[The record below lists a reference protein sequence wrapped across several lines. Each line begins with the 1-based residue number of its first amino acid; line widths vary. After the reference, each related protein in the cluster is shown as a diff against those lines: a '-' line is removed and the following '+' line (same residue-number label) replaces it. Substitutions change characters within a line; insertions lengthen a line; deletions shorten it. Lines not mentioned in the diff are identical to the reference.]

1 MKNFLPLVL
10 MTLIGLTLNSCTE
23 KEAPVVKAPKAT
35 QNGIAEENDMC
46 ICTKEFF
53 PVCGSNGVTYG
64 NKCEAGCAKITE
76 FTEGAC
82 N

>member
-1 MKNFLPLVL
+1 MKIFLPLVF
-10 MTLIGLTLNSCTE
+10 LTFVGFGISACNNSTPE
-23 KEAPVVKAPKAT
+23 STTSTTPS
-35 QNGIAEENDMC
+35 GIAEENDIC

-53 PVCGSNGVTYG
+53 PICGSDGITYG

>member
-1 MKNFLPLVL
+1 MKIFLPLVF
-10 MTLIGLTLNSCTE
+10 LTFVGVACNSSTVTE
-23 KEAPVVKAPKAT
+23 TTQPAT
-35 QNGIAEENDMC
+35 NGIAEENDMC

-53 PVCGSNGVTYG
+53 PICGSDGITYG